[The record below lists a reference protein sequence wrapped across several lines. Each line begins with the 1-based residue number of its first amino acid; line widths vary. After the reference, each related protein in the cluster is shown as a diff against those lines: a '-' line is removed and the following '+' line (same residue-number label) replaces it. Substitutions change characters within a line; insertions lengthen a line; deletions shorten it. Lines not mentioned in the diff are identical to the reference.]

1 MYRSLL
7 LLAISI
13 SYCGQLLAQDVNSS
27 DPRPLEHDI
36 QLTEILLTDD
46 GLDALEPEEIA
57 ANVGKYL
64 RDGKLEIVQMLGLT
78 VLDGRNTTLVQSK
91 PVDLKGQ
98 VWIGSI
104 VRLSA
109 KANDPSIR
117 IGLEYVHTFVPNLSP
132 DSEKVDGVLTK
143 ADKTLELINTDPV
156 AINLEDR
163 NFDREVNP
171 TGSKRYLVVAIKS
184 NDEQVRRTIGK

>member
-13 SYCGQLLAQDVNSS
+13 SYSGQLLAQNVNSS
-27 DPRPLEHDI
+27 DPGPLEHDI
-36 QLTEILLTDD
+36 QLTEIVLTDD

-64 RDGKLEIVQMLGLT
+64 KDGKLEIVQTLKLT
-78 VLDGRNTTLVQSK
+78 VLDGHNTTLVQSK

-98 VWIGSI
+98 VWIGFI

-132 DSEKVDGVLTK
+132 DSEKVDGVVTK
-143 ADKTLELINTDPV
+143 ADKTLELINADPV
-156 AINLEDR
+156 AIILEER

-171 TGSKRYLVVAIKS
+171 TGSKRYLVVGIKS
-184 NDEQVRRTIGK
+184 NDEQVRRAIGK